1 MPGNYPHPLV
11 NAMAGDEKE
20 AWILWSKGRKDWA
33 GTTAQWENACLAR
46 MHKALGS
53 TLSIEEK
60 RKKRKEKEKRQKT

>member
-33 GTTAQWENACLAR
+33 GTTAQW
-46 MHKALGS
+46 
-53 TLSIEEK
+53 
-60 RKKRKEKEKRQKT
+60 